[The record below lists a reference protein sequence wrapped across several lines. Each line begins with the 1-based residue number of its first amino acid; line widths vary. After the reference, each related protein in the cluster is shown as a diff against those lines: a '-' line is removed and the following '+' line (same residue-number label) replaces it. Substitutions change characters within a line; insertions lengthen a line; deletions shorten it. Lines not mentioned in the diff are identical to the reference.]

1 MSVIVVVSG
10 STADSRFAVTTFGQD
25 ASGALT
31 GTPGTVYVKTGS
43 ASGCVVACSGT
54 LAAVGSS
61 GAGSVWIYDIS
72 NPWSPA
78 QQGAVLETGLSGIGA
93 LSLDGTTLVAGDS
106 AGPNIVLLDTSS
118 SSPVPI
124 SVAPSGSFVGGVSSI
139 VLRSSTAIAS
149 GKAGFAVLS
158 ASTSPSPQLTQQN
171 FYTSPVSV
179 TVGSISET
187 FRTGVCDFDGSTA
200 ALADEGGNNYYVYS
214 ISGGNAS
221 PIAATNTGIY
231 QPPFAIAVLQSWSA
245 LASATFNEVFL
256 GANALGAP
264 VAAVSI
270 APSVGAGA
278 LKFLAAQTSVTQS
291 FLAVG
296 TNNGSGGSPGVTLFN
311 TNGWPNIS
319 AAAGS
324 ASTNLANSANFTT
337 SLGVTAFWP
346 PGCQTAIQQFLS
358 LLFAGRKGSG

>member
-1 MSVIVVVSG
+1 VSVIVVVSG

-31 GTPGTVYVKTGS
+31 GTPVTVYVKTGS

-78 QQGAVLETGLSGIGA
+78 QQGAMLETGLSGIGA
-93 LSLDGTTLVAGDS
+93 LSLDGTNLVAGDS
-106 AGPNIVLLDTSS
+106 TGPNIVLIDTSS
-118 SSPVPI
+118 SSPAAV
-124 SVAPSGSFVGGVSSI
+124 SVTPGGSFVGGVSSI
-139 VLRSSTAIAS
+139 VLKGSTALAS

-171 FYTSPVSV
+171 FYASPVSV
-179 TVGSISET
+179 TIGSISET
-187 FRTGVCDFDGSTA
+187 FRTGTCDFDGSTA
-200 ALADEGGNNYYVYS
+200 ALADEGGNNFYLYS
-214 ISGGNAS
+214 ISGGIATPAS
-221 PIAATNTGIY
+221 ATNTGIH
-231 QPPFAIAVLQSWSA
+231 QPPFPIAVLQSSTA
-245 LASATFNEVFL
+245 LGSTSSSELFL
-256 GANALGAP
+256 GGIALGVP
-264 VAAVSI
+264 VQAMTVI
-270 APSVGAGA
+270 PSVGAGA